1 MPDPRFFDRRGPF
14 ALAELAEITQ
24 GELVGDEALLIH
36 DVAPIARAAK
46 GELTFLDNKRYSAML
61 ATSAASACVL
71 TPQQGDRAPAGMAK
85 ILTARPYH
93 AYAKIAAH
101 FYPEPPVVPARHHT
115 AVIHEGAIIGEGCS
129 IGPYVVVEEG
139 VEIGEGC
146 EIGPYCYFGRSVV
159 IGSACRIG
167 ASVSISHSIVG
178 ERVTIHPGARIG
190 QRGFGFAT
198 GADGFLD
205 VPQLGRVLIQ
215 DDCEIGANVT
225 IDRGAGPDT
234 VVGANTKIDNLVQLG
249 HNVDIGRNCILVA
262 QSGVAGSTKL
272 GNFVS
277 LGAQAG
283 VAGHLEMGDGATLAA
298 KSGLMA
304 DVPAGQTVGG
314 LPAMPLREYFKLVAL
329 WKRQLRGKD
338 K

>member
-14 ALAELAEITQ
+14 ALAELAEMVQ
-24 GELVGDEALLIH
+24 GEVVGDESLLIH
-36 DVAPIARAAK
+36 DVAPIARAVK
-46 GELTFLDNKRYSAML
+46 GELTFLDNKRYAGML
-61 ATSAASACVL
+61 ASSAASACVL
-71 TPQQGDRAPAGMAK
+71 TPQQVDKAPTGMAM
-85 ILTARPYH
+85 IQTGRPYH
-93 AYAKIAAH
+93 AYAHIAAC
-101 FYPEPPVVPARHHT
+101 FYPTPAVVPGLHPT
-115 AVIHEGAIIGEGCS
+115 ALVHESAVIGEGSS
-129 IGPYVVVEEG
+129 IGPYVVIENG
-139 VEIGEGC
+139 VEVGEGC
-146 EIGPYCYFGRSVV
+146 EIGPYCYLGRSA
-159 IGSACRIG
+159 ILGSGCRIG
-167 ASVSISHSIVG
+167 ASVSITHSIIG
-178 ERVTIHPGARIG
+178 DRVTIHPGARIG

-205 VPQLGRVLIQ
+205 VPQLGRVLVG

-234 VVGANTKIDNLVQLG
+234 VVGVGTKIDNLVQLG
-249 HNVDIGRNCILVA
+249 HNVEIGQNCILVA

-298 KSGLMA
+298 KSGLMT